1 MDQRPAA
8 VKIIEFFTDT
18 PLGEEILEGGGGG
31 LIAGLSQVGTD
42 KSPGQI
48 ALETATAMLGG
59 IALGKAGRGIGAKLG
74 KRIHK
79 GELQNPTLQF
89 IGRTFGNETTAKG
102 LKQNALLG
110 RELIKDELL
119 SEASSR
125 LAREAVSDPEF
136 FMSRYGVPAEQF
148 QEYVSKVQTGQRGAA
163 LAKTLESMP
172 PEQRKAIT
180 EALMQKLGPYEEV
193 EKLIRGTAHNNF
205 DENIAR
211 FMANRE
217 KVADE
222 IKEIVGEG
230 QGDILSHMFSR
241 VTSGLDAPVQ
251 PVTGEHLG
259 KAIGRFAGDEIG
271 ILGGMAAGSLLA
283 QQLGM
288 ESPKDRRIRELEAQ
302 LQGRS

>member
-136 FMSRYGVPAEQF
+136 FMSRYGISAEQF
-148 QEYVSKVQTGQRGAA
+148 QDYASRVQMGQRGAA
-163 LAKTLESMP
+163 VAKTLESMP
-172 PEQRKAIT
+172 PEQRKAISET
-180 EALMQKLGPYEEV
+180 LMKKLGPYEEV
-193 EKLIRGTAHNNF
+193 EQLIRGTAHNNF

-217 KVADE
+217 AIAGE
-222 IKEIVGEG
+222 IGEAAGG
-230 QGDILSHMFSR
+230 QYGEALGDMFSR
-241 VTSGLDAPVQ
+241 ITSGLDAPVQ
-251 PVTGEHLG
+251 QVTGEHLG
-259 KAIGRFAGDEIG
+259 KAIGRFAGDEVG
-271 ILGGMAAGSLLA
+271 ILGGMAVGSLLA

-288 ESPKDRRIRELEAQ
+288 ESPKDKKIRELEDRLAR
-302 LQGRS
+302 GG